1 MGQHGLVVAHILA
14 LDGVDAALAFR
25 GVVCVGNHVVYAS
38 GYCFYLYLVEEH
50 ALYAGKRDGVFAI
63 AFKVDVDVNPLSARH
78 LEALYLVVAIRYG
91 KCFVGASPCAHL
103 AGKVYGTGG
112 VERGCGGIAFGL

>member
-38 GYCFYLYLVEEH
+38 GYGFHLYLVEEH

-63 AFKVDVDVNPLSARH
+63 AFKVDVDVDPLTARH
-78 LEALYLVVAIRYG
+78 LEAFNLVVAIRDG
-91 KCFVGASPCAHL
+91 ERFVGARPCAHL
-103 AGKVYGTGG
+103 AGKVYGAGG

>member
-1 MGQHGLVVAHILA
+1 MGQHGFVVAHILA

-38 GYCFYLYLVEEH
+38 GYGFYLYLVEEH

-63 AFKVDVDVNPLSARH
+63 AFKVDVDVDPLTARH
-78 LEALYLVVAIRYG
+78 LEALYLVVAISDGER
-91 KCFVGASPCAHL
+91 FVSVSPSAHF
-103 AGKVYGTGG
+103 AGEVYGAGG